1 MKILIIRSYP
11 SIVDLKASN
20 YNQQEIGLATAFQK
34 KGHTVGIVYFG
45 GNNHVDD
52 VYKTAYGDI
61 SIYYRKAKVYLG
73 KIALYEEFSDLKES
87 YDMLILNE
95 YDQIETA
102 KTLKKYSSKAIIYH
116 GPYYCAFNKR
126 YNMYNKMFDILYLR
140 GIRKRKPIIFTKSK
154 LAMEYLQ
161 SKGLAVKDFVGVGL
175 DKNQLHKNVEENN
188 PYETLIEGDKKNLLY
203 IGKLEERRNVIF
215 LLECLKE
222 LVKLNDDYRL
232 IMVGNGEATYK
243 EKVFEFI
250 KSNDLEKYVVYKE
263 KIEQMYLPYIY
274 KNSEIF
280 LLPTSFEIWGMVL
293 MEAMLCNCPVVTT
306 FNGGSSS
313 LIKNGYNG
321 MIIEELDVEKWVNTI
336 ANTKYDDLTLKE
348 YNEKVIEEKCDWT
361 RIADRM
367 LEAFMEK
374 RN

>member
-11 SIVDLKASN
+11 SIVDLRASN

-45 GNNHVDD
+45 GDKHIDD
-52 VYKTAYGDI
+52 IYRTAYGDI
-61 SIYYRKAKVYLG
+61 SIYYRTAKVYLG
-73 KIALYEEFSDLKES
+73 KIALYEEFSELKEN

-95 YDQIETA
+95 YDQVETA
-102 KTLKKYSSKAIIYH
+102 KTLKKYSSKSIVYH

-126 YNMYNKMFDILYLR
+126 YNMYNKIFDILFLR

-154 LAMEYLQ
+154 LAMQYLQ
-161 SKGLAVKDFVGVGL
+161 SKGLTVKDFVGVGL
-175 DKNQLHKNVEENN
+175 DKNQLYKNESMENL
-188 PYETLIEGDKKNLLY
+188 YETLIEGDKKTLLY
-203 IGKLEERRNVIF
+203 IGRLEERRNVIF
-215 LLECLKE
+215 LLECLK
-222 LVKLNDDYRL
+222 KLITMNDKYRL
-232 IMVGNGEATYK
+232 ILVGNGEATYK

-250 KSNDLEKYVVYKE
+250 KNNDLENYVVYKD

-274 KNSEIF
+274 RNSEIF

-313 LIKNGYNG
+313 LIKNGCNG
-321 MIIEELDVEKWVNTI
+321 TIVEELDVEKWVNAI
-336 ANTKYDDLTLKE
+336 ANIKYDAVSLEE

-367 LEAFMEK
+367 LEAFEEK